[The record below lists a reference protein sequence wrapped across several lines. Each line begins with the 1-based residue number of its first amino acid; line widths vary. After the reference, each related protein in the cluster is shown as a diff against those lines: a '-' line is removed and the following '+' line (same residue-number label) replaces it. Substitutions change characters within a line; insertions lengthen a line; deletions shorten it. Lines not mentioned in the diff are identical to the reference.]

1 MSPRCVMCKC
11 LPSKC
16 DCNPLAEDPDSFC
29 SGGDVCKV
37 RLVTCDDGDP
47 PVSRTACV
55 SPGSPPAAPV
65 TPSPLTR
72 TRAAPGVRPASSA
85 SVWRRAV
92 TVMKTPPTLTSFV
105 QQTSNARTASA
116 LPQGAIVTPMPLIQ
130 MTSVLQIKNARIA
143 SVWKK
148 VTPPTHE

>member
-1 MSPRCVMCKC
+1 MCKC

-37 RLVTCDDGDP
+37 RLVMVTCHDDGDP

-55 SPGSPPAAPV
+55 SPGSPPAARV

-72 TRAAPGVRPASSA
+72 TPAAPGARPASSA
-85 SVWRRAV
+85 SVWRRGV
-92 TVMKTPPTLTSFV
+92 TVMKTPPTPTNFV

-116 LPQGAIVTPMPLIQ
+116 SPQDAIVTQMPPIQ

-143 SVWKK
+143 SV
-148 VTPPTHE
+148 